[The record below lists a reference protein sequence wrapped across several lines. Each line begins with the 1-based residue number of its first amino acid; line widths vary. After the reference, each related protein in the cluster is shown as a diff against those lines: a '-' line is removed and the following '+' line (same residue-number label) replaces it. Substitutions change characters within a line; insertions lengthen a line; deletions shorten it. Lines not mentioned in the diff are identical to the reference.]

1 LSLNKVLAA
10 IERHDNFLITS
21 HIDPE
26 GDSLGSQLA
35 LAQLLK
41 AKKKNYIVV
50 NHSPIPRHYK
60 FLPFLNMIKKP
71 SKQLQADV
79 VLILDCPEINRIG
92 GIERLISNDSLVVNI
107 DHHISNKRFADINWV
122 EPNTSCTAEMI
133 YKLYQCFNIKLDK
146 KIALCL
152 YVGIL
157 VDTGSFHYSNTST
170 YTHRLASQLLKFNIK
185 PAWVYEQL
193 YENMAISDLRLFSLV
208 LDTVKTDST
217 GKIAWIK
224 LTQRMLKR
232 TKTKVK
238 EGECFIG
245 KIRALQGVKLAI
257 FFRETEEKDKIK
269 VSLRSKGDVD
279 VNKIAQIF
287 GGGGH
292 KAASGL
298 TIKGSLNKA
307 EELVIGQVK
316 KIL

>member
-1 LSLNKVLAA
+1 MSLNKVLEV
-10 IERHDNFLITS
+10 IEHNDNFLITS

-41 AKKKNYIVV
+41 AKKKKCIVV
-50 NHSPIPRHYK
+50 NHSSIPPQYK
-60 FLPFLNMIKKP
+60 FLPFLDIIKKP
-71 SKQLQADV
+71 TKQFRGEV
-79 VLILDCPEINRIG
+79 VLILDCPEINRTG
-92 GIERLISNDSLVVNI
+92 GVEQVINDDCLVVNI

-133 YKLYQCFNIKLDK
+133 YKLYQCFNIKLDR

-157 VDTGSFHYSNTST
+157 VDTGSFHYSNTSPH
-170 YTHRLASQLLKFNIK
+170 THRLASQLLKFNIN

-193 YENMAISDLRLFSLV
+193 YENMAISDLRLLSLV
-208 LDTVKTDST
+208 LDTVNIDSR

-224 LTQRMLKR
+224 LTQRMLKKS
-232 TKTKVK
+232 KTKIK

-245 KIRALQGVKLAI
+245 KIRALQGVKVAI

-279 VNKIAQIF
+279 VNKIAQVF

-298 TIKGSLNKA
+298 TIKGSLDKA
-307 EELVIGQVK
+307 EEMVIRQVK